1 MVEGFIILIDNSI
14 NHLLYGTR
22 EFWNGTG
29 RNFRLPYNYIDLLIS
44 PRYFDTSGIS
54 WVAKILLYWNNFEFP
69 KTATKQQLSTCE
81 FIERERERELD
92 KYNIKERKIERER
105 EREVNITL
113 KGRQTVLWTNLE
125 SVPISTIAQ
134 SQKTILHSVL
144 K

>member
-54 WVAKILLYWNNFEFP
+54 WVAKILLYWNIFEFP

-81 FIERERERELD
+81 FIERERDWEREIGKLYQ
-92 KYNIKERKIERER
+92 KWQCVKSTKCKARSIVIQWY
-105 EREVNITL
+105 L
-113 KGRQTVLWTNLE
+113 KKTKQTK
-125 SVPISTIAQ
+125 PKKR
-134 SQKTILHSVL
+134 KTICC
-144 K
+144 